1 MKANDFIEK
10 MKNWGEEIGKGKVL
24 EKCSKKES
32 RIIQKG
38 GGQHD

>member
-1 MKANDFIEK
+1 MGDGG
-10 MKNWGEEIGKGKVL
+10 WGAKGKGF
-24 EKCSKKES
+24 CSNGKRVKKES